1 MATPYSHCVVA
12 SQGSEEKLGGS
23 LQAGRGDNVLPGP
36 CSGWVISA
44 SLPSP
49 RAIPLAIF
57 QAEPS
62 VRKHYLRKWLKSPS
76 LQDFNI
82 RAVSGASLWVAL
94 APGQGL
100 APSEAQLGQRLRAL
114 AEQGAGARAPREML
128 DPASGGLLLSLL
140 CYPLLCPLHRSWTGT
155 TTSKGWAAPSRKSSP
170 FPQPCSRYGVV
181 GGRTRTLVG
190 GLGVIWRC
198 SPGKEPGA
206 AGPAPRLAPQE
217 TPGEE

>member
-1 MATPYSHCVVA
+1 MLR
-12 SQGSEEKLGGS
+12 LGNKCFP
-23 LQAGRGDNVLPGP
+23 A
-36 CSGWVISA
+36 
-44 SLPSP
+44 SP

-82 RAVSGASLWVAL
+82 RAVSGASPRVAL

-100 APSEAQLGQRLRAL
+100 APSEARPGQWLRAL
-114 AEQGAGARAPREML
+114 AKQGAGARASREML
-128 DPASGGLLLSLL
+128 DPVSGGLLLSSL

-155 TTSKGWAAPSRKSSP
+155 TTLRGWAAPSRKSSP

-181 GGRTRTLVG
+181 RGRRRALVG
-190 GLGVIWRC
+190 GLGVIWRR
-198 SPGKEPGA
+198 SPGKEPSA

-217 TPGEE
+217 TPGEERCVQAEKNQ